1 MADTLP
7 TLPPDADAA
16 VDIVQKLRA
25 AGHEAMLAGGCV
37 RDLLLGAAPQ
47 DFDVATSAPPDRVCT
62 LFRPTRKVGA
72 AFGVVLVRSIGKWI
86 EVATFRTDGDYRDGR
101 RPESVT
107 FTDARHDALRR
118 DFTVNG
124 MFLDPL
130 DSRVIDYV
138 GGRDDLAARRIRAI
152 GDPAA
157 RFAEDHLRLLRAI
170 RFAARLGF
178 SLEPLTA
185 AEIQRHAA
193 RLRDVAPERVRE
205 ELLKMLAHPNR
216 AAAIELGAHVGLL
229 PHLWPRHGLPPH
241 APADSLTILNGL
253 PPDVANPFE
262 LSLAILLAERSI
274 KQVEE
279 VTRDLRMS
287 NGERDT
293 VAWLVRHQA
302 ALDDPAKP
310 SLAEFKRLLAHQ
322 AFPALRAWADVRL
335 NVNQQPER
343 ALTLAERIAAIPAQS
358 IAPPPFITGDDLIA
372 RQTPPG
378 PLFRRVLDELY
389 TRQLN
394 DEWNTREEA
403 LAALDALL
411 RETR

>member
-1 MADTLP
+1 MMLPYAEELKPYALETLVPWDRQRQLDRLAPTHVEVPSGSRVPIAYDQSAEP
-7 TLPPDADAA
+7 TLA
-16 VDIVQKLRA
+16 VRLQEMFGLTDTPRI
-25 AGHEAMLAGGCV
+25 AGGTV
-37 RDLLLGAAPQ
+37 PLTIHLLSPA
-47 DFDVATSAPPDRVCT
+47 
-62 LFRPTRKVGA
+62 
-72 AFGVVLVRSIGKWI
+72 
-86 EVATFRTDGDYRDGR
+86 R
-101 RPESVT
+101 RPV
-107 FTDARHDALRR
+107 
-118 DFTVNG
+118 
-124 MFLDPL
+124 
-130 DSRVIDYV
+130 
-138 GGRDDLAARRIRAI
+138 
-152 GDPAA
+152 
-157 RFAEDHLRLLRAI
+157 
-170 RFAARLGF
+170 
-178 SLEPLTA
+178 
-185 AEIQRHAA
+185 Q
-193 RLRDVAPERVRE
+193 
-205 ELLKMLAHPNR
+205 
-216 AAAIELGAHVGLL
+216 
-229 PHLWPRHGLPPH
+229 
-241 APADSLTILNGL
+241 
-253 PPDVANPFE
+253 
-262 LSLAILLAERSI
+262 
-274 KQVEE
+274 

-335 NVNQQPER
+335 NVNQQPQR

-378 PLFRRVLDELY
+378 PLFKRVLDELY